1 MILRLAASLAASA
14 VLAGCSVF
22 GVRSDTETLDYEVVA
37 DLGEDLEVREYPA
50 RLAAEAR
57 VPGKDASSKAF
68 GLLFDY
74 IKGANT
80 DSQEVAMTTP
90 VETQEGA
97 QEISQEIAMTTPV
110 ETGEATTEGGEPVTT
125 MRFFLP
131 RKFTQETAPVP
142 TDDRLRLVKLE
153 PERIAVLRFSGFGF
167 DTSVREEKRQL
178 LSRLEDTVWQP
189 AGEPSAMFYD
199 PPWTLPF
206 FRRNEVVVPV
216 ARGES

>member
-1 MILRLAASLAASA
+1 MILRLAATMAASA

-22 GVRSDTETLDYEVVA
+22 GDRSGTETLDYEVVA
-37 DLGEDLEVREYPA
+37 DLGEDLEVREYPM

-57 VPGKDASSKAF
+57 VPGKDAGSKAF

-74 IKGANT
+74 IKGANEKN
-80 DSQEVAMTTP
+80 QEVAMTTP
-90 VETQEGA
+90 VQTDEGA
-97 QEISQEIAMTTPV
+97 QEIAMTTPV
-110 ETGEATTEGGEPVTT
+110 ETDQATGEDGRPVTV

-131 RKFTQETAPVP
+131 AKFTPATAPVP

-153 PERIAVLRFSGFGF
+153 PERVAVLRFSGFGS
-167 DTSVREEKRQL
+167 DGSVREEKR
-178 LSRLEDTVWQP
+178 RLMQRLDDTVWQP
-189 AGEPSAMFYD
+189 IGEPSAMFYD

-216 ARGES
+216 TRADS

>member
-1 MILRLAASLAASA
+1 MILRLAATMAASA

-22 GVRSDTETLDYEVVA
+22 GVRSGTETLDYEVVA
-37 DLGEDLEVREYPA
+37 DLGEDLEVRAYPA
-50 RLAAEAR
+50 RIAAEAR
-57 VPGKDASSKAF
+57 VPGKDETSKAF

-74 IKGANT
+74 IKGANEKNR
-80 DSQEVAMTTP
+80 EVAMTTP
-90 VETQEGA
+90 VETDAGA
-97 QEISQEIAMTTPV
+97 QEIAMTAPV
-110 ETGEATTEGGEPVTT
+110 ETDRQTGAGGEPVTV

-131 RKFTQETAPVP
+131 AKFTQQTAPVP

-153 PERIAVLRFSGFGF
+153 AEKVAVLRFSGFGSGS
-167 DTSVREEKRQL
+167 SVRAEKRRL
-178 LSRLEDTVWQP
+178 ISRLEDTVWQP
-189 AGEPSAMFYD
+189 LGEPSAMFYD

>member
-1 MILRLAASLAASA
+1 MILRLAATMAASA

-22 GVRSDTETLDYEVVA
+22 GDRSGTETLDYQVVA

-57 VPGKDASSKAF
+57 VPGEDAGSKAF

-74 IKGANT
+74 IKGANEQN
-80 DSQEVAMTTP
+80 QEVAMTTP
-90 VETQEGA
+90 VETDQGS
-97 QEISQEIAMTTPV
+97 QEISMTTPV
-110 ETGEATTEGGEPVTT
+110 ETGEATGEGGRPVTV

-131 RKFTQETAPVP
+131 AKFTQETAPVP

-153 PERIAVLRFSGFGF
+153 PERVAVLRFSGFGW
-167 DTSVREEKRQL
+167 DSSVREQKRRL
-178 LSRLEDTVWQP
+178 TSRLADTVWEP
-189 AGEPSAMFYD
+189 TGEPTALFYD

-216 ARGES
+216 TRAQS

>member
-1 MILRLAASLAASA
+1 MILRLAATVAASA
-14 VLAGCSVF
+14 VVLAGCSVF
-22 GVRSDTETLDYEVVA
+22 GDRSGTETLDYEVVA

-57 VPGKDASSKAF
+57 VPGKDAGSTAF

-74 IKGANT
+74 IKGANEKN
-80 DSQEVAMTTP
+80 QEVAMTTP
-90 VETQEGA
+90 VQTDEGA
-97 QEISQEIAMTTPV
+97 QEIAMTTPV
-110 ETGEATTEGGEPVTT
+110 ETGEATTDGGRPVTV

-131 RKFTQETAPVP
+131 AKFTPDTAPVP
-142 TDDRLRLVKLE
+142 TDDRLRLVELE
-153 PERIAVLRFSGFGF
+153 PERVAVLRFSGFGWES
-167 DTSVREEKRQL
+167 SVREEKR
-178 LSRLEDTVWQP
+178 RLMTRLDDTVWQP

-216 ARGES
+216 TRAGS

>member
-1 MILRLAASLAASA
+1 MILRLAATMAASA

-37 DLGEDLEVREYPA
+37 DLGEGLEVREYPA

-74 IKGANT
+74 IKGANKG
-80 DSQEVAMTTP
+80 SQEVAMTTP
-90 VETQEGA
+90 VETTEGA
-97 QEISQEIAMTTPV
+97 QEIAMTTPV
-110 ETGEATTEGGEPVTT
+110 ETGEATTEGGQPVTT

-131 RKFTQETAPVP
+131 AKFTQETAPVP

-216 ARGES
+216 TRTGS

>member
-22 GVRSDTETLDYEVVA
+22 GVRSGTETLDYEVVA
-37 DLGEDLEVREYPA
+37 DLGEDMEVRAYPA
-50 RLAAEAR
+50 RLAVEAR
-57 VPGKDASSKAF
+57 VPGRDASSKAF

-74 IKGANT
+74 ITGANR
-80 DSQEVAMTTP
+80 QNREVAMTTP

-97 QEISQEIAMTTPV
+97 QEIAMTTPV
-110 ETGEATTEGGEPVTT
+110 ETGEATTESGQPVTV

-131 RKFTQETAPVP
+131 DKFTQATAPVP
-142 TDDRLRLVKLE
+142 TDDRLRLVKLA

-178 LSRLEDTVWQP
+178 LTRLEDTVWQP
-189 AGEPSAMFYD
+189 AGEPSALFYD

-216 ARGES
+216 TRAES

>member
-1 MILRLAASLAASA
+1 MILRLAVTMAASA

-22 GVRSDTETLDYEVVA
+22 GVRSGTETLDYQVVA

-57 VPGKDASSKAF
+57 VPGADASSKAF

-74 IKGANT
+74 IKGANKQ
-80 DSQEVAMTTP
+80 SREVAMTTP
-90 VETQEGA
+90 VETDSG
-97 QEISQEIAMTTPV
+97 SQEIAMTAPV
-110 ETGEATTEGGEPVTT
+110 ETDRQTGAGGEPVTV

-131 RKFTQETAPVP
+131 AKFTRETAPVP
-142 TDDRLRLVKLE
+142 TDDRLRLVALA
-153 PERIAVLRFSGFGF
+153 PETVAVLRFSGFGF
-167 DTSVREEKRQL
+167 ESSVRAEKRRL
-178 LSRLEDTVWQP
+178 IRRLEDTVWQP
-189 AGEPSAMFYD
+189 TGAPSAMFYD

-216 ARGES
+216 ARAGS